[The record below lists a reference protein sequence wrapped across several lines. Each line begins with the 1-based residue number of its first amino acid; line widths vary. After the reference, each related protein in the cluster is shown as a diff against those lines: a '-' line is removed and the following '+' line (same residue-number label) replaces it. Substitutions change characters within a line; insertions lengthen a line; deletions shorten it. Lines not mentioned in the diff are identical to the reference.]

1 MSLTARYLPN
11 NIDELKEIVASKS
24 KVIQLCQR
32 KIDALEEKNR
42 SLRSKLFGRKSE
54 KHIEEDD
61 KQLKLFD
68 EVEEIVEQETEE
80 EKIVIPSHTRKKTGR
95 KPLPP
100 ELPRVDVIH
109 DLTEEEK
116 MCGCG
121 CKMEKIGDEVSE
133 KLDIIP
139 AKIRVIRNIRL
150 KYACKECEGI
160 ESDGETVKTA
170 PVPAQILPKSIATSG
185 LLAHIV
191 ISKFADALPLYR
203 QEKMFSRI
211 GVEISRATMANWLI
225 HGARKCIQLV
235 ELFEQQIRSGPLI
248 NIDETPV
255 QVLNEPGRSNT
266 SKSYM
271 WVFRGGPPDSPV
283 LMYQYHP
290 SRSGQIPINF
300 LGSYNGYIQTD
311 AYSGYDALGRKPD
324 IILVGCWAHARRK
337 FVEVINARESNKCS
351 KKQKT
356 GSAEVAM
363 SFIRKLYA
371 IEKEAEINKLSY
383 DQIYELR
390 QEKSKSIL
398 DDFKEW
404 LDKKVLQTP
413 PQGLLGKAVNY
424 AINQW
429 ESLIA
434 YLKDGR
440 LKPDN
445 NLAENAIR
453 PFVVGRK
460 NWLFCGHPRGAEAS
474 SIFFSLIETAKA
486 NKLEPYS
493 YLRYIFARLPFAQ
506 TTADYEKLLPQNIDQ
521 QEMLTT
527 AMSAVN

>member
-1 MSLTARYLPN
+1 MSLTAQDLPN
-11 NIDELKEIVASKS
+11 NIDELKEIVSSKS

-42 SLRSKLFGRKSE
+42 YLRSKLFGRKSE

-68 EVEEIVEQETEE
+68 EVEEIVEQESEE

-121 CKMEKIGDEVSE
+121 CKMDKIGDEVSE

-225 HGARKCIQLV
+225 HGARKCIPLV
-235 ELFEQQIRSGPLI
+235 ELCEQQIRSGPLI

-271 WVFRGGPPDSPV
+271 WVFRGGPLDSPV

-300 LGSYNGYIQTD
+300 LGSYSGYVQTD
-311 AYSGYDALGRKPD
+311 AYSGYDALGRKPE

-337 FVEVINARESNKCS
+337 FVEVINARESNKRS
-351 KKQKT
+351 KKQKI
-356 GSAEVAM
+356 GSAEVAI

-371 IEKEAEINKLSY
+371 IEKEAEINELSY
-383 DQIYELR
+383 EQIYELR
-390 QEKSKSIL
+390 RERSKPIL
-398 DDFKEW
+398 DDFKKW

-424 AINQW
+424 ALNQW
-429 ESLIA
+429 KPLIA

-445 NLAENAIR
+445 NLVENAIR
-453 PFVVGRK
+453 PFAVGRK
-460 NWLFCGHPRGAEAS
+460 NWLFSGHPRGAEAS

-486 NKLEPYS
+486 NELEPYS
-493 YLRYIFARLPFAQ
+493 YLRYIFARLPFAE
-506 TTADYEKLLPQNIDQ
+506 TTADYEKLLPQNIDRK
-521 QEMLTT
+521 EILANNT
-527 AMSAVN
+527 SAVN

>member
-1 MSLTARYLPN
+1 
-11 NIDELKEIVASKS
+11 
-24 KVIQLCQR
+24 
-32 KIDALEEKNR
+32 
-42 SLRSKLFGRKSE
+42 
-54 KHIEEDD
+54 
-61 KQLKLFD
+61 
-68 EVEEIVEQETEE
+68 
-80 EKIVIPSHTRKKTGR
+80 
-95 KPLPP
+95 
-100 ELPRVDVIH
+100 
-109 DLTEEEK
+109 
-116 MCGCG
+116 
-121 CKMEKIGDEVSE
+121 
-133 KLDIIP
+133 
-139 AKIRVIRNIRL
+139 
-150 KYACKECEGI
+150 
-160 ESDGETVKTA
+160 
-170 PVPAQILPKSIATSG
+170 
-185 LLAHIV
+185 
-191 ISKFADALPLYR
+191 
-203 QEKMFSRI
+203 
-211 GVEISRATMANWLI
+211 
-225 HGARKCIQLV
+225 
-235 ELFEQQIRSGPLI
+235 
-248 NIDETPV
+248 
-255 QVLNEPGRSNT
+255 
-266 SKSYM
+266 M

-300 LGSYNGYIQTD
+300 LGTYSGYVQTD
-311 AYSGYDALGRKPD
+311 AYSGYDALGRKPE

-337 FVEVINARESNKCS
+337 FVEVINARESNKRS

-356 GSAEVAM
+356 GSAEVAI

-371 IEKEAEINKLSY
+371 IEKEAEINELSY

-390 QEKSKSIL
+390 QEKSKTIL

-424 AINQW
+424 ALNQW